1 MIDNLYLIAC
11 IGKNNELGAD
21 NDLIWKFTKDM
32 KFFIEKTTNHT
43 VIMGRKTYES
53 IGKILPK
60 RENII
65 ITRNKE
71 FKEDKAL
78 IFNDNESVIEYIK
91 KYPDKE
97 FYIIGGSSIY
107 KYFLP
112 LCKKLYLTE
121 VDDTYEASVYFP
133 EFNKEEYS
141 REILHKYQE
150 NNLNYELVEYVKK
163 M

>member
-60 RENII
+60 R
-65 ITRNKE
+65 
-71 FKEDKAL
+71 
-78 IFNDNESVIEYIK
+78 
-91 KYPDKE
+91 
-97 FYIIGGSSIY
+97 
-107 KYFLP
+107 
-112 LCKKLYLTE
+112 
-121 VDDTYEASVYFP
+121 
-133 EFNKEEYS
+133 
-141 REILHKYQE
+141 
-150 NNLNYELVEYVKK
+150 
-163 M
+163 